1 MRNRAAADRLS
12 AVMLEKIPGSL
23 GHALSGARAGMDK
36 LVWAEADAAAPE
48 TITVTSSAFADGA
61 ALPASCTED
70 GAGLSPPLAWR
81 GAPEDAAALLLIVE
95 DADSPTP
102 KPILH
107 LLAYDVPAGE
117 TAIGEGAL
125 NPGHA
130 GLAGRLGKN
139 SFGKSG
145 WLPPDPPT
153 GHGAHRYVFQL
164 FALDRALALE
174 SGADK
179 KDVLSELAGKVLA
192 RGRLIGTYERR
203 G

>member
-1 MRNRAAADRLS
+1 
-12 AVMLEKIPGSL
+12 
-23 GHALSGARAGMDK
+23 MDK
-36 LVWAEADAAAPE
+36 LVWAEADTAAPE
-48 TITVTSSAFADGA
+48 TITVTSSVFADGA
-61 ALPASCTED
+61 ALPSSCTED

-81 GAPEDAAALLLIVE
+81 GAPASAAAMLLIVE

-117 TAIGEGAL
+117 AAIEEGAL

-130 GLAGRLGKN
+130 GFAGRLGKN

-153 GHGAHRYVFQL
+153 GHGPHRYVFQL
-164 FALDRALALE
+164 FALDRPLGLE
-174 SGADK
+174 RGADK
-179 KDVLSELAGKVLA
+179 KDVLRALPGRLLA